1 MKTFQFLTSIV
12 LASMLISCGGKTSNP
27 STSNDSASVASQEQ
41 ATAAAPSIKK
51 YPIKSGIIT
60 FDNDMMGII
69 QKSVLYFDDYGMKE
83 ADEKY
88 DGNAVKEV
96 AICDGKKRYTA
107 NFETKTA
114 YEIGDCY
121 RGIAYKFD
129 WDEISKADQKYKV
142 KKGPNMTIAG
152 KDCESYSMEATEYPS
167 TFAGWNNICLYQ
179 ETKSKFGTVTMKAVK
194 VEEVDVPAEK
204 FQVPAGFEVKKQ

>member
-12 LASMLISCGGKTSNP
+12 LASMLISCGGQTSN
-27 STSNDSASVASQEQ
+27 SGAANDSTSVASQEQ
-41 ATAAAPSIKK
+41 AAAAPSIKK

-60 FDNDMMGII
+60 FDNDLMGIK

-88 DGNAVKEV
+88 DGDAVKEIT
-96 AICDGKKRYTA
+96 ICDGQKRYTA
-107 NFETKTA
+107 NFASKVA
-114 YEIGDCY
+114 YEAGDCY
-121 RGIAYKFD
+121 RGIAYRFD
-129 WDEISKADQKYKV
+129 WDEISKADQQYKV
-142 KKGPNMTIAG
+142 KKGANMTIAG
-152 KDCESYSMEATEYPS
+152 KDCESYSMEGTDYPS

-179 ETKSKFGTVTMKAVK
+179 ETRSKFGTATIKAVK

-204 FQVPAGFEVKKQ
+204 FQVPAGFELKKQ